1 MACSDMTPAPP
12 GFFDLVVISVNPD
25 LLLKLMELIVSILL
39 LKLIFGIALFEGW
52 VPLPQDFS
60 KKVLGDVLLCL
71 F

>member
-1 MACSDMTPAPP
+1 
-12 GFFDLVVISVNPD
+12 
-25 LLLKLMELIVSILL
+25 MELIVSILL